1 MLTSLTST
9 QDSELVKQIDE
20 KLKEEQEPDLYKI
33 ISLHYNRCFENR
45 RIAQN
50 MMHVIAGITGATSAG
65 VVGKTLGQLETFLP
79 LR

>member
-1 MLTSLTST
+1 M
-9 QDSELVKQIDE
+9 QDSEFVKQIDE

-33 ISLHYNRCFENR
+33 ISLHYNRRFENR

-50 MMHVIAGITGATSAG
+50 VMHVIAGINGATIAG
-65 VVGKTLGQLETFLP
+65 VVGKTLGWLETFLP